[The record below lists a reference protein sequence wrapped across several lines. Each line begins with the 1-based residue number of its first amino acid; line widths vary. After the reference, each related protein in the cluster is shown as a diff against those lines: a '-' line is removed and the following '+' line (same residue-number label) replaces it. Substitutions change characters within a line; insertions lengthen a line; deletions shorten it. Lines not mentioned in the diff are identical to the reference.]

1 MKILIEYLDENVD
14 SLERKYYSLNKSKTL
29 EFTNVVS
36 AKKQFDILKSLK
48 LSTETIRIIE
58 YHNDEADKVRKPC
71 KIIEKL

>member
-1 MKILIEYLDENVD
+1 M
-14 SLERKYYSLNKSKTL
+14 YSLNKSKTL

-58 YHNDEADKVRKPC
+58 YHNHEADEVRKPC

>member
-58 YHNDEADKVRKPC
+58 YHNDEADQVRKPC

>member
-58 YHNDEADKVRKPC
+58 YHNDEADEVRKPC